1 MNKRDLLSNIYKLR
15 EKSES
20 NKLVVFVGAGV
31 SCNVDGMPNWNDL
44 IVEMAMRLCL
54 YTIISGL
61 LSL

>member
-44 IVEMAMRLCL
+44 IVEMAKCFRRSICSAD
-54 YTIISGL
+54 II
-61 LSL
+61 